1 MRFLG
6 ELLSRYHLADQYG
19 PVFKLELPV
28 KRTQYK
34 GFYKLSLIQMVIFIH
49 ILHDIDN
56 A

>member
-28 KRTQYK
+28 KRTQNK
-34 GFYKLSLIQMVIFIH
+34 GFYKLSLIHMVIFINS
-49 ILHDIDN
+49 LHN
-56 A
+56 MEYA